1 MKKIFK
7 KIKLF
12 ALSALILLA
21 SFIGVQSC
29 AGVNV
34 LSPKVATASA
44 ETVTPAQVS
53 DLTGTTWEFI
63 LFDFA
68 NPAFTN
74 ETFSII
80 GNYIDDNTTFEFQ
93 SIYMNTD
100 DRPQFIDIILT
111 GNNGTFTIVSS
122 GTIQEDEF
130 TIYVTGGT
138 DATNADLIA
147 WFENHATLISGG
159 GPTIDDL
166 TGAAVIWNFTIDFT
180 LGDEDAVYYDIY
192 FYSSTDFETLTAYN
206 SLLLEIYDG
215 EIAITYIANGS
226 GIEDIVY
233 TTDTG
238 WIDIEYQYIYI
249 SGGADATNAELLQII
264 FNNADVY
271 YDGEMGFWLAASNR
285 AGYVDGYGAGLIDG
299 IETGYDL
306 GYSRGFADGQMLADS
321 LGQSIWDNMFI
332 FFRNIFDALTQ
343 LLSVE
348 IVPGVNVALVTIGIP
363 MAIWAIGAIIRLVLF
378 FFGGAS

>member
-1 MKKIFK
+1 MKKLLK

-12 ALSALILLA
+12 ILSTLIFLA
-21 SFIGVQSC
+21 SFVGVQSC

-44 ETVTPAQVS
+44 ETVTPAQIS
-53 DLTGTTWEFI
+53 DLTGTTWEF
-63 LFDFA
+63 
-68 NPAFTN
+68 N
-74 ETFSII
+74 EIPDLLLLGTYSINFNSNELNFVGI
-80 GNYIDDNTTFEFQ
+80 RNRLYTYLQ
-93 SIYMNTD
+93 Y
-100 DRPQFIDIILT
+100 
-111 GNNGTFTIVSS
+111 NNGSAWIDAWRDDGTGWTNNTYRTI
-122 GTIQEDEF
+122 TI
-130 TIYVTGGT
+130 TGGA
-138 DATNADLIA
+138 DVTNASLIA
-147 WFENHATLISGG
+147 WLEDNALIIGG
-159 GPTIDDL
+159 GGEPPIDDL
-166 TGAAVIWNFTIDFT
+166 TGTAVIWDFTIDFT

-192 FYSSTDFETLTAYN
+192 FYSSTDFETITAYN

-306 GYSRGFADGQMLADS
+306 GYSRGFADGQMIADS
-321 LGQSIWDNMFI
+321 IGQSMWDYMFI
-332 FFRNIFDALTQ
+332 FIQNLFNALTA

-348 IVPGVNVALVTIGIP
+348 LVRGVNLGLVTIGIP
-363 MAIWAIGAIIRLVLF
+363 MIIWAIGAIIRLVLF
-378 FFGGAS
+378 FFGGSQ